1 MEGSNAFTF
10 SPPVSTGGDQRIALV
25 MCGALD
31 STADSYGVGKSVV
44 GKISG
49 KATFVNPYGYVPGN
63 YFGRLP
69 FLLLL
74 AVRKKERDGGAAGR
88 RGDTRETETERQRE
102 LNCTSYT

>member
-1 MEGSNAFTF
+1 VGLPAGSIKVQDLVEGSNAFTF

-31 STADSYGVGKSVV
+31 STADSYGVGKSIV
-44 GKISG
+44 GRISG

-74 AVRKKERDGGAAGR
+74 AVRKKERGGCW
-88 RGDTRETETERQRE
+88 REREGER
-102 LNCTSYT
+102 